1 MSNLRMLV
9 TLLVLSL
16 TPYNGAG
23 AQEGLSS
30 LAAIG
35 GARAYSGHEIEF
47 GETRFTLR
55 GVTCPDPTNE
65 DGKRAKALANTFL
78 RMRGT
83 MRCHSSNGSGDC
95 VHRSTSGI
103 RNLSEVMLKTGLC
116 WAGEA

>member
-1 MSNLRMLV
+1 MLNLRLPV
-9 TLLVLSL
+9 TLFVLFL
-16 TPYNGAG
+16 TPFGAVA

-30 LAAIG
+30 LGVIG

-55 GVTCPDPTNE
+55 GVTCPDPTTEN
-65 DGKRAKALANTFL
+65 GKRTKALANTFL

-83 MRCHSSNGSGDC
+83 MRCETTNGSGDC

-103 RNLSEVMLKTGLC
+103 RYLSNVMLKTGLC